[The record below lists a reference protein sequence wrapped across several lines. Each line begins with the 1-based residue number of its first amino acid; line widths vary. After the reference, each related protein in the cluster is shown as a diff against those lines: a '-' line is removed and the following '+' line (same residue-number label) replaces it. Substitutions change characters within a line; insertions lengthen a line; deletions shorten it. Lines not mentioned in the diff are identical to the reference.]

1 MTTFTLDLSPV
12 VEAKLDRIIELLSK
26 LDAAPA
32 AAPVKAETP
41 SPAPAAPA
49 SAPASAPAPEVPAA
63 KPCTK
68 ADLSQLVVRLSA
80 AGLKAQVR
88 EIITAYADRVSNI
101 PEDKYAEVMAKL
113 TALEGSGQV

>member
-32 AAPVKAETP
+32 AAP
-41 SPAPAAPA
+41 
-49 SAPASAPAPEVPAA
+49 APEVHAA

-101 PEDKYAEVMAKL
+101 PEDKYAEVMSKL
-113 TALEGSGQV
+113 TALEGSG

>member
-1 MTTFTLDLSPV
+1 MTTFTLDLSPA

-32 AAPVKAETP
+32 AAPVKVNTP

-49 SAPASAPAPEVPAA
+49 PEAPAA

-113 TALEGSGQV
+113 TTLEGSGQA

>member
-1 MTTFTLDLSPV
+1 MTTFTLDLSPA

-49 SAPASAPAPEVPAA
+49 PEVPAA

-68 ADLSQLVVRLSA
+68 AGLSQLVVRLSA

-113 TALEGSGQV
+113 TALEGSGQA

>member
-1 MTTFTLDLSPV
+1 MTTFTLDLSPA

-32 AAPVKAETP
+32 AAPVRADTP
-41 SPAPAAPA
+41 SPAPA
-49 SAPASAPAPEVPAA
+49 APASAPAPEVPAA

-113 TALEGSGQV
+113 TALEGSGQA

>member
-12 VEAKLDRIIELLSK
+12 VEAKLDRIIELLSR
-26 LDAAPA
+26 LDAVPA
-32 AAPVKAETP
+32 DTPTKAETP
-41 SPAPAAPA
+41 SPAAAAPA
-49 SAPASAPAPEVPAA
+49 PVPEAPAA

-101 PEDKYAEVMAKL
+101 PEDNYAEVMAKL
-113 TALEGSGQV
+113 TTLEGSGQA

>member
-1 MTTFTLDLSPV
+1 MTTFTLDLSPA

-32 AAPVKAETP
+32 AAP
-41 SPAPAAPA
+41 
-49 SAPASAPAPEVPAA
+49 ASAPAPEVTAA

-101 PEDKYAEVMAKL
+101 PEDKYAEVMARL
-113 TALEGSGQV
+113 AALEGSGQA

>member
-1 MTTFTLDLSPV
+1 MTTFTLDLSPT

-49 SAPASAPAPEVPAA
+49 SEVPAA

-88 EIITAYADRVSNI
+88 KIITAYADRVSII

-113 TALEGSGQV
+113 AALEGSGQA

>member
-12 VEAKLDRIIELLSK
+12 VEAKLDRIIELLSR

-32 AAPVKAETP
+32 AAPVKAEAP
-41 SPAPAAPA
+41 SPAPATPVPEAPT
-49 SAPASAPAPEVPAA
+49 A

-101 PEDKYAEVMAKL
+101 PEDKYAEVMAGL
-113 TALEGSGQV
+113 TALEGSGQA

>member
-49 SAPASAPAPEVPAA
+49 PEAPAA

-88 EIITAYADRVSNI
+88 EIIMAYADRVSNI

-113 TALEGSGQV
+113 TALEGSGQA

>member
-32 AAPVKAETP
+32 AAPVKAEAP
-41 SPAPAAPA
+41 SPAPAP
-49 SAPASAPAPEVPAA
+49 SPEAPAA

-101 PEDKYAEVMAKL
+101 PEDKYAEVMARL
-113 TALEGSGQV
+113 TALEGSGQA

>member
-26 LDAAPA
+26 LDAAP
-32 AAPVKAETP
+32 VKAKTP
-41 SPAPAAPA
+41 SPASA
-49 SAPASAPAPEVPAA
+49 APASAPAPEVPAA
-63 KPCTK
+63 NPCTK

-101 PEDKYAEVMAKL
+101 PEDKYAEVMSKL
-113 TALEGSGQV
+113 TALEGSGQA

>member
-32 AAPVKAETP
+32 AAPVKVNTP
-41 SPAPAAPA
+41 SPAPA
-49 SAPASAPAPEVPAA
+49 APAPEVPAA

-68 ADLSQLVVRLSA
+68 AGLSQLVVRLSA

-113 TALEGSGQV
+113 TALEGSGQA

>member
-1 MTTFTLDLSPV
+1 MTTFTLDLSPA

-32 AAPVKAETP
+32 AAPVKVNTS

-49 SAPASAPAPEVPAA
+49 REEPAA
-63 KPCTK
+63 SRCTK
-68 ADLSQLVVRLSA
+68 AFLSQLVVLLSA
-80 AGLKAQVR
+80 AGPKAQVR

-113 TALEGSGQV
+113 TALEGSGQA

>member
-32 AAPVKAETP
+32 A
-41 SPAPAAPA
+41 
-49 SAPASAPAPEVPAA
+49 PASAPAPEVPAA
-63 KPCTK
+63 KPCAK

-113 TALEGSGQV
+113 TALEGSGQA

>member
-1 MTTFTLDLSPV
+1 MTTFTLDLSPA

-32 AAPVKAETP
+32 AAPVKVNTS
-41 SPAPAAPA
+41 SPAPA
-49 SAPASAPAPEVPAA
+49 APAPEVPAA

-101 PEDKYAEVMAKL
+101 PEDKYAEVMARL
-113 TALEGSGQV
+113 AALEGSGQA

>member
-1 MTTFTLDLSPV
+1 MTTFTLDLSPA

-26 LDAAPA
+26 LDASPA
-32 AAPVKAETP
+32 A
-41 SPAPAAPA
+41 
-49 SAPASAPAPEVPAA
+49 APASAPAPEVPAA
-63 KPCTK
+63 NPCTK

-113 TALEGSGQV
+113 TALEGSGQA

>member
-32 AAPVKAETP
+32 AAPVKVNTP
-41 SPAPAAPA
+41 SPAPA
-49 SAPASAPAPEVPAA
+49 APAPEVPAA

-88 EIITAYADRVSNI
+88 EIITTYADRVTNI
-101 PEDKYAEVMAKL
+101 PEDKYAEVMVKL
-113 TALEGSGQV
+113 TALEGSGQA

>member
-41 SPAPAAPA
+41 SPAAA
-49 SAPASAPAPEVPAA
+49 APAPEAPAA

-101 PEDKYAEVMAKL
+101 PEDKYAEVMTRL
-113 TALEGSGQV
+113 TALEGSGQA

>member
-12 VEAKLDRIIELLSK
+12 VEAKLDRIIELLSR
-26 LDAAPA
+26 LDAVPA
-32 AAPVKAETP
+32 TAPVKAEAP
-41 SPAPAAPA
+41 SPAPVTP
-49 SAPASAPAPEVPAA
+49 APAPAQEAPAA

-113 TALEGSGQV
+113 TALEGSGQA

>member
-12 VEAKLDRIIELLSK
+12 IEAKLDRIIELLSK

-32 AAPVKAETP
+32 AAPVRAETP
-41 SPAPAAPA
+41 SPAPA
-49 SAPASAPAPEVPAA
+49 APAPEVPAA

-80 AGLKAQVR
+80 AGQVR

-113 TALEGSGQV
+113 TALEGSGQA

>member
-26 LDAAPA
+26 LDAA
-32 AAPVKAETP
+32 
-41 SPAPAAPA
+41 
-49 SAPASAPAPEVPAA
+49 PAA

-113 TALEGSGQV
+113 TALEGSGQA

>member
-32 AAPVKAETP
+32 A
-41 SPAPAAPA
+41 
-49 SAPASAPAPEVPAA
+49 PAPEVPAA
-63 KPCTK
+63 KSCTK

-113 TALEGSGQV
+113 TALEGSGQA